1 MGDKIIICGGNGAG
15 KSTLGRA
22 LARATGYRFADIEDY
37 YFPDRDRDYVYG
49 TSRSRAEVQALLL
62 KDLKKYPNFILSAVK
77 GNYGEEVTAMFT
89 RAVLICV
96 PKEIRMKRVWDRS
109 FRKFGDRIL
118 PEGDLYESESR
129 FFEAVERRSEHDVT
143 AWLGSVKLPVLQ
155 IDGTR
160 PTEESVREI
169 VAALKCGR

>member
-62 KDLKKYPNFILSAVK
+62 KDMFGCKLYLGCSQDGLFEIPIAKK
-77 GNYGEEVTAMFT
+77 
-89 RAVLICV
+89 
-96 PKEIRMKRVWDRS
+96 
-109 FRKFGDRIL
+109 
-118 PEGDLYESESR
+118 
-129 FFEAVERRSEHDVT
+129 
-143 AWLGSVKLPVLQ
+143 
-155 IDGTR
+155 
-160 PTEESVREI
+160 
-169 VAALKCGR
+169 